1 MNLQAVRN
9 APWFL
14 DKVPL
19 GIPGVMVENQ
29 APLSM
34 DFPARIL
41 EWGATAFSAPTGLAF
56 PARRESHLP
65 QGQDA

>member
-19 GIPGVMVENQ
+19 GIPGVMVEKEGWK
-29 APLSM
+29 
-34 DFPARIL
+34 I
-41 EWGATAFSAPTGLAF
+41 
-56 PARRESHLP
+56 
-65 QGQDA
+65 